1 MKTLALLL
9 PAVLCSGC
17 ADGLGRLQHMHD
29 DSSPSVQLAK
39 YGQTCQNIGHV
50 PGTPGYRRCVAQL
63 GNGSP
68 GDAAGSAPTPEEP
81 QIEETVR
88 ER

>member
-1 MKTLALLL
+1 MKKLALLIL
-9 PAVLCSGC
+9 TLCAGC
-17 ADGLGRLQHMHD
+17 AGGLNRFQQMHD

-39 YGQTCQNIGHV
+39 YGQTCQAIGQV

-63 GNGSP
+63 SNAAAP
-68 GDAAGSAPTPEEP
+68 DAAPQAPTVETP
-81 QIEETVR
+81 IEETVH

>member
-1 MKTLALLL
+1 MKNLLL
-9 PAVLCSGC
+9 LLAVLCAGC
-17 ADGLGRLQHMHD
+17 ADGIDRLHRMRD

-39 YGQTCQNIGHV
+39 YGQTCQSIGHV

-63 GNGSP
+63 GNGSS
-68 GDAAGSAPTPEEP
+68 GDAPGAAATTDEP
-81 QIEETVR
+81 KIEETVR